1 MLYFSI
7 AIYRY
12 VCIYYITM
20 YIINYYINNQ
30 QVRTLS
36 RKAGGL
42 NSRDKQTAG
51 Y

>member
-1 MLYFSI
+1 
-7 AIYRY
+7 
-12 VCIYYITM
+12 M
-20 YIINYYINNQ
+20 YILYYYVNNYYINNQ

-51 Y
+51 C